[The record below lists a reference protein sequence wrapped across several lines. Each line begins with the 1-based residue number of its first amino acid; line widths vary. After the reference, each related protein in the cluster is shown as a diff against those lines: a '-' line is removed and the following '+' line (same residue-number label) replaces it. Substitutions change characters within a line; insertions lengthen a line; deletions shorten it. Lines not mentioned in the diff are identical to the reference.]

1 MVESPGFV
9 GESCGGVPA
18 GAPAR
23 DTNSLA
29 EPFAME
35 FNKASGILIK
45 VRQKND
51 WYYYTCIISLC
62 IRI

>member
-1 MVESPGFV
+1 MPMVESPGFV

-45 VRQKND
+45 VRQKK
-51 WYYYTCIISLC
+51 
-62 IRI
+62 